1 MDYKLLAD
9 EAFRARK
16 NAYAPYSHFKV
27 GACILLKNGELIY
40 GCNIENAAYG
50 SSMCAERN
58 AVYQA
63 YCRGYHKDDIEAI
76 AIVADCYPLVS
87 PCGACRQVLAELL
100 NLDTPIILGNKDY
113 FEVTNMKELMPRA
126 FTKECL

>member
-50 SSMCAERN
+50 SSIT
-58 AVYQA
+58 QLIPA
-63 YCRGYHKDDIEAI
+63 YRLHMEKLMDNNQ
-76 AIVADCYPLVS
+76 PL
-87 PCGACRQVLAELL
+87 
-100 NLDTPIILGNKDY
+100 
-113 FEVTNMKELMPRA
+113 
-126 FTKECL
+126 